1 MALVRHDRVLVGR
14 LIAAFVVAVFPG
26 NLAQYMEKRD
36 GFGLD
41 TDRKRLIRLLFQPV
55 LVAWA
60 MWSTGMPKG

>member
-14 LIAAFVVAVFPG
+14 LIAAFVVAVFPVK
-26 NLAQYMEKRD
+26 LAQYVNKRD
-36 GFGLD
+36 GFGLV

>member
-1 MALVRHDRVLVGR
+1 LVRHDRVLVGR

-26 NLAQYMEKRD
+26 KLAQYVNKRD

-55 LVAWA
+55 LVA
-60 MWSTGMPKG
+60 